1 VSVSLS
7 SSASELPRE
16 VLPQGG
22 LPTSKINKEWKA
34 PSRPIFGHPAGLPN
48 FNGRV
53 LLTDGFEYLVECPDG
68 RLVVAH
74 VEWFEESSSEAAP
87 RAYGTKRPPRRRELN
102 LSEYV

>member
-1 VSVSLS
+1 MSASLS

-22 LPTSKINKEWKA
+22 LPSSKINKEWHP
-34 PSRPIFGHPAGLPN
+34 PSRPIYGHPAGLPN

-68 RLVVAH
+68 RLVIAH
-74 VEWFEESSSEAAP
+74 VEWFEESSSEP
-87 RAYGTKRPPRRRELN
+87 TPQAYGTKRSPRRRVPS